1 MKPEKKTLLIR
12 GSGLLK
18 AMEYLIIVTLLTI
31 LVLDIFKVGTMNS
44 DNLVLLI
51 SSLVATSTVLDSKKK
66 AEK

>member
-18 AMEYLIIVTLLTI
+18 AVAYLIIVTLLTI

-44 DNLVLLI
+44 DNMVLLI

>member
-18 AMEYLIIVTLLTI
+18 AVEYLIIVTLLTI

-66 AEK
+66 TQK

>member
-44 DNLVLLI
+44 DNLVLLV

>member
-1 MKPEKKTLLIR
+1 MKPEKKTLFIR

-18 AMEYLIIVTLLTI
+18 AVAYLIIVTLLTI